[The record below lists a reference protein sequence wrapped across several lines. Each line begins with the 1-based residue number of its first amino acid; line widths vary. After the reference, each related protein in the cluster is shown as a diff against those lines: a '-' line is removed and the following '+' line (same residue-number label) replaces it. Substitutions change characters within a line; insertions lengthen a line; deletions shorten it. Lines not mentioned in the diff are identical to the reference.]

1 MNNLDTLPKKKI
13 LSLFMTCGF
22 PTLSQSKKIFNEMLS
37 HQPDVIEFGLPFSD
51 PMADGPIIQEAN
63 KLALSSNLS
72 TQQSLNLIKE
82 LSKSKNNTSFVIMCY
97 LNTVRKFGVDKFIK
111 SIKNIIDGIIIVDLP
126 FEEESE
132 IKKSLSKNNIHLI
145 KLISP
150 MTDKKRAQKLL
161 KSSEG
166 FIYYISATGITGSN
180 KLDYKEI
187 NKNVKSLKKMS
198 NIPVLV
204 GFGIKSKKDVLEISK
219 KTSADGVIIGS
230 ALIQKYFD
238 LKMDINKY
246 LIALKKLIKEVKI

>member
-22 PTLSQSKKIFNEMLS
+22 PTLSQSKRIFNEMLS

-82 LSKSKNNTSFVIMCY
+82 LNKSKNNTSFVIMCY

-111 SIKNIIDGIIIVDLP
+111 SIKNIVDGIIIVDLP

-132 IKKSLSKNNIHLI
+132 IKKSLSENNIHLI

-161 KSSEG
+161 KGSKG

-198 NIPVLV
+198 KIPVLV

-219 KTSADGVIIGS
+219 NTNADGVIIGS

-246 LIALKKLIKEVKI
+246 LIDLRKFITEVKV